1 MRLAPSAVD
10 ELRRT
15 IEVFEEATDQP
26 VVREALPILLRI
38 YERAKAVLEEA
49 KSFGTS
55 GVRGTDDFSK
65 DADSIR
71 MLDILRGK
79 TRILLGRSKHGTTTD
94 HNPSTLATQIDK
106 SPRQL
111 ATATHSAS
119 SDYHFP
125 PTIATTGLGS
135 LEIPGSNETMAS
147 HSVQESNL
155 NCGSPVG
162 IPWGVGGE
170 GSSGMAKLN
179 VDFSGWPPLSSYDFP
194 LGYNFENIANFN
206 SMSNSVPDDLS
217 TATSSST
224 PDPDFFLSSQY
235 AENSSLLPGSSAQ
248 HEQGQAAQFHA
259 RGTSLSSENY
269 TLPRL
274 LQESF
279 ESMPLFQ
286 NAQQAEEV
294 WHSFVAQSGFTTEEE
309 MMRLWGMSRV

>member
-1 MRLAPSAVD
+1 
-10 ELRRT
+10 
-15 IEVFEEATDQP
+15 
-26 VVREALPILLRI
+26 
-38 YERAKAVLEEA
+38 
-49 KSFGTS
+49 
-55 GVRGTDDFSK
+55 
-65 DADSIR
+65 

-79 TRILLGRSKHGTTTD
+79 TRILQGRSKQGTTTE
-94 HNPSTLATQIDK
+94 HNPSALATRIDK

-119 SDYHFP
+119 SDYRFPP

-135 LEIPGSNETMAS
+135 LEIPGSKETMAS
-147 HSVQESNL
+147 HFAQESNL
-155 NCGSPVG
+155 YCGSPMG

-206 SMSNSVPDDLS
+206 AMSNSVPDDLS

-224 PDPDFFLSSQY
+224 PDLDFFLLSQY

-248 HEQGQAAQFHA
+248 HELEQGQAAQFHA

-269 TLPRL
+269 ILPQL

-309 MMRLWGMSRV
+309 MTRLWGMSQV